1 MNNFVVTVARGFG
14 SGGKEIASRLAK
26 DLGIHCYENRILTL
40 ASQMSGKE
48 KKMFQEVNEKIR
60 ENGGF
65 SSFLKGLPR
74 AKSYIARNEKF
85 VSDDKLF
92 EYQSKIIR
100 DLAEKE
106 SCVIVGKCADYVL
119 DLGPEGGDR
128 GGDYVLRDKPNVV
141 SIYIEAPR
149 RFCLKRTM
157 ENMHV
162 SEEVAHAT
170 IERTDKFRADYYK
183 YYTHGNYWT
192 NPVNYD
198 MTLNSERVGI
208 DDCVRIIEQY
218 LEIKGFIKS
227 KIVKIS

>member
-40 ASQMSGKE
+40 ASQMSGLDE
-48 KKMFQEVNEKIR
+48 KMFQEVNEKIR

-119 DLGPEGGDR
+119 
-128 GGDYVLRDKPNVV
+128 RDKPNVV

-149 RFCLKRTM
+149 RCCLKRTM